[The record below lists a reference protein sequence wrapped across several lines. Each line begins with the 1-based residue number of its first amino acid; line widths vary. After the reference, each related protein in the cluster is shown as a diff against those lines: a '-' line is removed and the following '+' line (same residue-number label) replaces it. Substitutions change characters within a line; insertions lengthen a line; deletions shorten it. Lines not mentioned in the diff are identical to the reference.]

1 VRPYLIVIA
10 LLVAIFGSIGTYQYL
25 RFSALANTD
34 FTAPPVTIAAA
45 MARAESWEQY
55 LDAVGTIR
63 AVHGVN
69 LSAETSGQVT
79 AIEFESGDKV
89 EAGELLLVLNDELE
103 QAARQNEI
111 ATLELARILYERDLK
126 LIAQK
131 SISQTQFDR
140 SRADLDR
147 ARAQLA
153 ETEARIRN
161 KRIHAPFAGTVGIRR
176 IDLGDYIEP
185 GTVIASLQDSSRLD
199 VDFTLPANHAPQLRP
214 GLAISLQVDAWP
226 QRRFAAEL
234 SALDTSVDADTRNLL
249 LRARITEPEGLLPGM
264 FATLRLDLDRQQA
277 VVTVPETAVTYS
289 LQGDTIFVIEKDA
302 DDDLTAVSRI
312 ARIGATR
319 NGRTAVLEG
328 IGDGE
333 QVVTVG
339 QNKLFRGVKIIVDD
353 AVEL

>member
-1 VRPYLIVIA
+1 VRAYLIAIA
-10 LLVAIFGSIGTYQYL
+10 LLIAIFGSIGAYQYL
-25 RFSALANTD
+25 RFAALASAD
-34 FTAPPVTIAAA
+34 FSPAPVTIAAA
-45 MARAESWEQY
+45 TARAESWEQY

-79 AIEFESGDKV
+79 AIEFESGDTV
-89 EAGELLLVLNDELE
+89 AAGELLVVLNDELE

-185 GTVIASLQDSSRLD
+185 GTLIASLQDTSKLD
-199 VDFTLPANHAPQLRP
+199 VDFTLPAVHAPHLRP
-214 GLAISLQVDAWP
+214 GLAISLQLDAWP

-249 LRARITEPEGLLPGM
+249 LRARVKEPQGLLPGM
-264 FATLRLDLDRQQA
+264 FATLRLDLGSQQA

-289 LQGDTIFVIEKDA
+289 LQGDTIFVVEQDA
-302 DDDLTAVSRI
+302 DGDLTAVSRVV
-312 ARIGATR
+312 RIGATR
-319 NGRTAVLEG
+319 DGRSAVLDG
-328 IGDGE
+328 IADGE
-333 QVVTVG
+333 QVVTAG

-353 AVEL
+353 AVDL